1 MQWMNRSL
9 FRSFAGLTSLLRSVS
24 GAVSYSAPARRSM
37 SGSVELRVSPER
49 CLFDDPLRLEVIG
62 LIPGQ
67 EVSVR
72 TELTD
77 EGGESFTSLGRYR
90 AGSGGELDLS
100 RSPALEGGTF
110 SGVEAEGPLW
120 ALEPRNGLR
129 RFVKKDVRIPLTVRF
144 SLHQEPAGDVLS
156 TAVQERSFLGEGV
169 RRIPVREGRVRA
181 TLFIPPGPGPFPGV
195 IEIQGTGGGLL
206 EYKASLLASRGFATM
221 ALAYYNY
228 EDLPKD
234 MKAFHLEYFEEA
246 MNYMLQHPKVKGP
259 GIGLLGHSKGGDLV
273 VSMASFLKG
282 ITAAAV
288 VNGAVANVAADLHY
302 KDITLPAIGYDPKKA
317 TFPKPGFMDIRDVF
331 NNPLEEPNRQSLIPI
346 WRAHCKFLFIV
357 GEDDRNWKSDFY
369 AQTACNLLEEHG
381 KEKPEVVYYPKA
393 GHYIEPPYYPLCKA
407 FIHKLVGLPC
417 VWGGEPKA
425 HNFAQVDSW
434 KRIQAFFHKHLTQE
448 SPSSKM

>member
-1 MQWMNRSL
+1 MQCMCRSL
-9 FRSFAGLTSLLRSVS
+9 LKPSAGLLRFRRSVS
-24 GAVSYSAPARRSM
+24 GSDLSQARRSM

-206 EYKASLLASRGFATM
+206 EYKASLLANRGFATM

-228 EDLPKD
+228 EDLPKQIKD
-234 MKAFHLEYFEEA
+234 FRLEYFEEA
-246 MNYMLQHPKVKGP
+246 VNYMLQHPKVKGP

-273 VSMASFLKG
+273 LSMASFLKG

-288 VNGAVANVAADLHY
+288 VNGSVANVGADLHY
-302 KDITLPAIGYDPKKA
+302 KDITLPAIGFDRQKIK
-317 TFPKPGFMDIRDVF
+317 FPQPGFGDIRDIMY
-331 NNPLEEPNRQSLIPI
+331 NPLEEPNRRSLIPVGK
-346 WRAHCKFLFIV
+346 ADCKFLFIV
-357 GEDDRNWKSDFY
+357 GEDDRNWKSDFH

-393 GHYIEPPYYPLCKA
+393 GHYIEPPYFSLCKA
-407 FIHKLVGLPC
+407 SMHKIVGLVC

-425 HNFAQVDSW
+425 HSVAQVDSW
-434 KRIQAFFHKHLTQE
+434 QRIQAFFRKHLDRE
-448 SPSSKM
+448 SPSSKL